1 MGCQLPLSP
10 SALSGKAAQQLCF
23 AFETL
28 EVLSAVG
35 TVRAGKG
42 HDAGGLTCE
51 LLRVA
56 LLGFDAEEPQ
66 AGTVP
71 VVPDVP
77 STGPASAAL
86 LDCLTQLLNSV
97 RQAGPYPPTMAV
109 GKLVPVPKKG
119 CQAEDKGTYRGICV
133 QSVLG
138 QLVDCVLYARA
149 GPYIEQADL
158 RAPVQCGFRQGYGT
172 LDALFTMQHLISRH
186 YQEGVACMLCCFQ
199 QGV

>member
-1 MGCQLPLSP
+1 MLADVPRCKQQQKKNRDELYGVPVAPLTLSP
-10 SALSGKAAQQLCF
+10 EQLAIKEQLRVTHTHQGGEAAQQLRV

-35 TVRAGKG
+35 MLRAGKG

-56 LLGFDAEEPQ
+56 LLGVDAEEPQ

-77 STGPASAAL
+77 SAGPASAAL

-119 CQAEDKGTYRGICV
+119 CQAEDKGT
-133 QSVLG
+133 L
-138 QLVDCVLYARA
+138 LL
-149 GPYIEQADL
+149 L
-158 RAPVQCGFRQGYGT
+158 
-172 LDALFTMQHLISRH
+172 LFTS
-186 YQEGVACMLCCFQ
+186 
-199 QGV
+199 